1 MLSFNDVRVAD
12 LRVASSDLAAARSS
26 GGSQFYQARVV
37 DFQDGK
43 ALLEINGR
51 SVVAESNVPLSLHSE
66 FKLSVKGFDSSGRT
80 VLQVVGAVEE
90 GSSSIR
96 PLSNAMISS
105 RLMGFDLPEHA
116 AAPEAARSLLQ
127 YGAPVTKSNMET
139 MLAALPQNASRPV
152 IEFAAS
158 LVAEDL
164 PLSRELIRFI
174 PSLASQLDSIPAD
187 MKSVG
192 DAALR
197 AAGAIS
203 APAAESLST
212 GAAATAKIS
221 PELAALIAP
230 NGEDPAEIALRLPDF
245 VKAFINSAESRL
257 AALIESGVAPANP
270 AAAARAA
277 LVESL
282 ASMLSL
288 LDGSAET
295 VPEHVA
301 RALQALMAKIN
312 AAPAPTSDTAQSSA
326 LEAVKTSLSDSLA
339 KALSPDTP
347 PQLQA
352 AAVRSAVA
360 LALAQTLAAG
370 QRPPMSEG
378 AVALPFPSA
387 SLADFA
393 ALPASLNNALSL
405 FEQLAAQ
412 QPPISSAAAARDAL
426 PNALARL
433 APLLNFNFDS
443 AASPVVKE
451 FVAAAA
457 EWARLAAMSENRT
470 ASAYTAPAS
479 SQHSPELAAAAEKL
493 ADIVRNPALR
503 LEIDALD
510 RQLRELPDFRVALAR
525 VTATSPNDLP
535 AQALRSLSLSLQS
548 ANLANLAQHTGSAPL
563 ESHVAFFPIRV
574 DDRVE
579 IGKLKIYRRQDES
592 RDRSAS
598 SPAKPL
604 NPFDARL
611 VLILDTE
618 FLGLTSIS
626 LNTFPNKSV
635 KCDIDVQDARRARAL
650 EKNADELRDAL
661 KNTAYENNSVNIRVR
676 RRKNSAATDANAP
689 SHDAH
694 NVFSVDMRI

>member
-1 MLSFNDVRVAD
+1 MTGMLSFNDVRVAD
-12 LRVASSDLAAARSS
+12 LKVSSSDLAAARSS
-26 GGSQFYQARVV
+26 GGSQFYQARVI

-51 SVVAESNVPLSLHSE
+51 TVVAESNVPLSLHGE

-116 AAPEAARSLLQ
+116 ATPEAARSLLQ
-127 YGAPVTKSNMET
+127 YGVPVTKPNMES
-139 MLAALPQNASRPV
+139 MLAALPQTASRPI

-158 LVAEDL
+158 LIAENL
-164 PLSRELIRFI
+164 PLSRELVQLL

-197 AAGAIS
+197 ASGALPTDTATTTKI
-203 APAAESLST
+203 PA
-212 GAAATAKIS
+212 
-221 PELAALIAP
+221 ELAALIAP
-230 NGEDPAEIALRLPDF
+230 NGEDPAEIATRLPDF
-245 VKAFINSAESRL
+245 VKAFVNSAESRL
-257 AALIESGVAPANP
+257 AALIKSGVAPAD
-270 AAAARAA
+270 ASASARAA

-288 LDGSAET
+288 VSGSADS

-301 RALQALMAKIN
+301 RALQTLMAKIN
-312 AAPAPTSDTAQSSA
+312 AAPAPASDPAQTSA
-326 LEAVKTSLSDSLA
+326 LETIKSSLSDSMA

-347 PQLQA
+347 PVLQA
-352 AAVRSAVA
+352 TAVRSAVA
-360 LALAQTLAAG
+360 MALAQTLSAQPQPSAAD
-370 QRPPMSEG
+370 G
-378 AVALPFPSA
+378 AAVPLPAPSA

-393 ALPASLNNALSL
+393 TLPASLKNALSL

-412 QPPISSAAAARDAL
+412 HPPISSPDAARDAL

-443 AASPVVKE
+443 TTSPAVKE
-451 FVAAAA
+451 FVETAT
-457 EWARLAAMSENRT
+457 EWARLAAMPDSRNT
-470 ASAYTAPAS
+470 
-479 SQHSPELAAAAEKL
+479 PELATATEKL

-503 LEIDALD
+503 PEIESLD
-510 RQLRELPDFRVALAR
+510 RQLRDLPDFRAALSRAA
-525 VTATSPNDLP
+525 TATPNELP

-548 ANLANLAQHTGSAPL
+548 ANLANLAHHTGSAPL
-563 ESHVAFFPIRV
+563 ESHVAFFPIRI
-574 DDRVE
+574 DDHVE

-592 RDRSAS
+592 RDRQSS
-598 SPAKPL
+598 SPPKPL

-676 RRKNSAATDANAP
+676 RRKNPAASDSDSP
-689 SHDAH
+689 SNDAH

>member
-1 MLSFNDVRVAD
+1 MTGMLSFNDVRVAD
-12 LRVASSDLAAARSS
+12 LKVSSSDLAAARSS
-26 GGSQFYQARVV
+26 GGSQFYQARVI

-51 SVVAESNVPLSLHSE
+51 TVVAESNVPLSLHGE

-127 YGAPVTKSNMET
+127 YGVPVTKPNMES
-139 MLAALPQNASRPV
+139 MLSALPQNASRPI

-158 LVAEDL
+158 LIAENL
-164 PLSRELIRFI
+164 PLSRELVQLL

-197 AAGAIS
+197 ASGALPTDTAATTKIS
-203 APAAESLST
+203 A
-212 GAAATAKIS
+212 
-221 PELAALIAP
+221 ELAALIAP
-230 NGEDPAEIALRLPDF
+230 NGEDPAEIAARLPDF

-257 AALIESGVAPANP
+257 AALIESGVAPAD
-270 AAAARAA
+270 ASASARAA

-288 LDGSAET
+288 VSGSADA

-301 RALQALMAKIN
+301 RALQTLMAKIN
-312 AAPAPTSDTAQSSA
+312 AAPAPASDPAQTSA
-326 LEAVKTSLSDSLA
+326 LETIKSSLSDSMA

-347 PQLQA
+347 PALQA

-360 LALAQTLAAG
+360 MALAQTLASQPQPSAAD
-370 QRPPMSEG
+370 G
-378 AVALPFPSA
+378 ATVTLPAPSA

-393 ALPASLNNALSL
+393 ALPASLKNALSL
-405 FEQLAAQ
+405 FEQFASQ
-412 QPPISSAAAARDAL
+412 QPPISSPDAARDAL

-443 AASPVVKE
+443 TTSPAVKQ
-451 FVAAAA
+451 FVESAA
-457 EWARLAAMSENRT
+457 EWARLAAMPDSRNT
-470 ASAYTAPAS
+470 
-479 SQHSPELAAAAEKL
+479 PELAAATEKL
-493 ADIVRNPALR
+493 ADIVRNPALKM
-503 LEIDALD
+503 EIDSLD
-510 RQLRELPDFRVALAR
+510 RQLRDLPDFRAALSRAA
-525 VTATSPNDLP
+525 TATQNELP

-548 ANLANLAQHTGSAPL
+548 ANLANLAHHTGSAPL

-574 DDRVE
+574 DDHVE

-592 RDRSAS
+592 RDRRPS

-676 RRKNSAATDANAP
+676 RRKNPAASDPDSP
-689 SHDAH
+689 SNDAH

>member
-1 MLSFNDVRVAD
+1 MTGMLSFNDVRVAD
-12 LRVASSDLAAARSS
+12 LKVSSSDLAAARSS
-26 GGSQFYQARVV
+26 GGSQFYQARVI

-51 SVVAESNVPLSLHSE
+51 TVVAESNAPLSLHGE

-127 YGAPVTKSNMET
+127 YGAPVTKPNMES
-139 MLAALPQNASRPV
+139 MLSALPQNASRPV

-158 LVAEDL
+158 LIAEDL

-197 AAGAIS
+197 ASGAL
-203 APAAESLST
+203 PAD
-212 GAAATAKIS
+212 AAATTKI
-221 PELAALIAP
+221 PAELAALIAP
-230 NGEDPAEIALRLPDF
+230 NGEDPAEIAARLPDF

-257 AALIESGVAPANP
+257 AALIESGVAPAD
-270 AAAARAA
+270 ASAAARAA

-288 LDGSAET
+288 VSGSADS

-312 AAPAPTSDTAQSSA
+312 AAPVPASDPAQTSA
-326 LEAVKTSLSDSLA
+326 LETIKSSLSDSLT
-339 KALSPDTP
+339 KALSPDAP
-347 PQLQA
+347 PALQA

-360 LALAQTLAAG
+360 MALAQTLASQPQPSAAAG
-370 QRPPMSEG
+370 ATAS
-378 AVALPFPSA
+378 LPFPSA
-387 SLADFA
+387 SLADIA

-412 QPPISSAAAARDAL
+412 QTPISSPDAARDAL

-433 APLLNFNFDS
+433 APLLNFNFDA
-443 AASPVVKE
+443 AASPAVKE
-451 FVAAAA
+451 FVETAA
-457 EWARLAAMSENRT
+457 EWARLAAQTDARP
-470 ASAYTAPAS
+470 ASADASPPS
-479 SQHSPELAAAAEKL
+479 SQNASALAAAAEKL
-493 ADIVRNPALR
+493 ADIVRNPALK
-503 LEIDALD
+503 LEIDSLD

-525 VTATSPNDLP
+525 AAAASPNELP

-563 ESHVAFFPIRV
+563 ESHVAFFPIRF

-592 RDRSAS
+592 RDRRSS

-650 EKNADELRDAL
+650 EKNADELREAL

-676 RRKNSAATDANAP
+676 RRKSQAEPASP
-689 SHDAH
+689 SQDAH